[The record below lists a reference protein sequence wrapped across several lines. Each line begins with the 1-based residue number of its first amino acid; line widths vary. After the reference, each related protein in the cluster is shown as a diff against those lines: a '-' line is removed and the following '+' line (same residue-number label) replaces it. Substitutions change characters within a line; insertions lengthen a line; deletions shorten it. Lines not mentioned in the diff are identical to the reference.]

1 METTTTKTENKMV
14 KMFNELKA
22 KRPDAVI
29 LFRVGDFYESY
40 FDDAKKVADATG
52 ITLTKRSGEN
62 GYCLT
67 GFPHH
72 ALDIYLPKIIRAGL
86 RVAICDD
93 ISEPVKL
100 KKRGSN
106 ETTQEP
112 QVEDAEAEE
121 IKDEE
126 QSQEPQT
133 DEQPTETKSAKIIYT
148 DKEAEDYTPKN
159 GKTFALTEMQ
169 EIIGGYVEPIRLNDG
184 RMIIVD
190 EEGKS
195 KNKAVNI
202 PATNILRRDHYTT
215 DYIVGTAIVCDADM
229 LD

>member
-40 FDDAKKVADATG
+40 FDDAKKVTEVIG
-52 ITLTKRSGEN
+52 IA
-62 GYCLT
+62 
-67 GFPHH
+67 GFPSH
-72 ALDIYLPKIIRAGL
+72 ALDTYLPKLIRAGL

-126 QSQEPQT
+126 QPQEPQT
-133 DEQPTETKSAKIIYT
+133 YEQPTETKSAKIIYT
-148 DKEAEDYTPKN
+148 DKEDEDYTPNN
-159 GKTFALTEMQ
+159 GKTFELDELQ
-169 EIIGGYVEPIRLNDG
+169 GIVDGNFEIVRLRDG
-184 RMIIVD
+184 RIIIVD
-190 EEGKS
+190 EDGKL
-195 KNKAVNI
+195 KDKAVNI
-202 PATNILRRDHYTT
+202 PATNIMRRDHYTT
-215 DYIVGTAIVCDADM
+215 DYIVGTAIVCDSDM
-229 LD
+229 VD

>member
-22 KRPDAVI
+22 KHPDAVI
-29 LFRVGDFYESY
+29 LFRVGDFYETY
-40 FDDAKKVADATG
+40 CEDAKKIAEVLG
-52 ITLTKRSGEN
+52 LTLTRQAKTKMD
-62 GYCLT
+62 LT
-67 GFPHH
+67 GFPYH
-72 ALDIYLPKIIRAGL
+72 ALDTYLPKLIRAGL

-100 KKRGSN
+100 KRRGSN
-106 ETTQEP
+106 ETTQES

-126 QSQEPQT
+126 QPQEPQT

-169 EIIGGYVEPIRLNDG
+169 EIIGGYIEPIRLNDG

-190 EEGKS
+190 EDGKS
-195 KNKAVNI
+195 KDKAVNI

-229 LD
+229 VE

>member
-1 METTTTKTENKMV
+1 METTTTKTENKMI
-14 KMFNELKA
+14 KQFNELKA
-22 KRPDAVI
+22 KHPDAVI

-40 FDDAKKVADATG
+40 FDDAKKVSEVLG
-52 ITLTKRSGEN
+52 ITLTKRGGED
-62 GYCLT
+62 GYYLT

-72 ALDIYLPKIIRAGL
+72 ALDTYLPKLIRAGL

-93 ISEPVKL
+93 ISEPIKL

-112 QVEDAEAEE
+112 QVEDADAEE

-126 QSQEPQT
+126 QPQEPQT

-184 RMIIVD
+184 RIIIVD
-190 EEGKS
+190 EDGKS
-195 KNKAVNI
+195 KDKAVNI
-202 PATNILRRDHYTT
+202 PATNILRRDHFTT

-229 LD
+229 IE

>member
-1 METTTTKTENKMV
+1 METKKTENKMV
-14 KMFNELKA
+14 ETFNELKA
-22 KRPDAVI
+22 KHPDAVI

-40 FDDAKKVADATG
+40 FDDAKTISDVLG
-52 ITLTKRSGEN
+52 VTLTKRRGED
-62 GYCLT
+62 GYCIA
-67 GFPHH
+67 GFPSH
-72 ALDIYLPKIIRAGL
+72 ALDTYLPKLIRAGL

-93 ISEPVKL
+93 ISEPVML
-100 KKRGSN
+100 KHRGSD
-106 ETTQEP
+106 ETTAP
-112 QVEDAEAEE
+112 QVEDADAEE
-121 IKDEE
+121 IKDDE
-126 QSQEPQT
+126 QPQEPQT

-169 EIIGGYVEPIRLNDG
+169 EIVGGYIEPIRLNDG

-190 EEGKS
+190 EDGKS
-195 KNKAVNI
+195 KGKAVNI

-229 LD
+229 VE

>member
-1 METTTTKTENKMV
+1 MSKMIETFKM
-14 KMFNELKA
+14 LKE
-22 KRPDAVI
+22 KHSDVLI

-40 FDDAKKVADATG
+40 FEDAKKVSEVLG
-52 ITLTKRSGEN
+52 VTLTEN
-62 GYCLT
+62 EKDDIFIT
-67 GFPHH
+67 SFPTQS
-72 ALDIYLPKIIRAGL
+72 LDTYLPKLIRAGL

-93 ISEPVKL
+93 ISEPIKL

-112 QVEDAEAEE
+112 QVEDVDAEE
-121 IKDEE
+121 IKDDE
-126 QSQEPQT
+126 QPQEPQT
-133 DEQPTETKSAKIIYT
+133 DEQSTETKSAKIIYT

-190 EEGKS
+190 EDGKS

-229 LD
+229 VE

>member
-22 KRPDAVI
+22 KHPDAVI
-29 LFRVGDFYESY
+29 LFRAGDFYESF
-40 FDDAKKVADATG
+40 FDDAKKVTEVIG
-52 ITLTKRSGEN
+52 IA
-62 GYCLT
+62 
-67 GFPHH
+67 GFPSN
-72 ALDIYLPKIIRAGL
+72 ALDTNLPKLIRAGL

-100 KKRGSN
+100 KKRGSD
-106 ETTQEP
+106 ETTEESEP

-126 QSQEPQT
+126 QPQEPQK
-133 DEQPTETKSAKIIYT
+133 DEQETETKSARIIYT
-148 DKEAEDYTPKN
+148 DKEDEDYTPKN

-195 KNKAVNI
+195 KGKAVNI
-202 PATNILRRDHYTT
+202 PATNILRRDHSTT

-229 LD
+229 IE

>member
-1 METTTTKTENKMV
+1 MIETFKM
-14 KMFNELKA
+14 LKE
-22 KRPDAVI
+22 KHSDVLI
-29 LFRVGDFYESY
+29 LFRVGAFYESY
-40 FDDAKKVADATG
+40 FEDAKKVSEVLG
-52 ITLTKRSGEN
+52 VTLTEN
-62 GYCLT
+62 EKDDIFIT
-67 GFPHH
+67 SFPTQS
-72 ALDIYLPKIIRAGL
+72 LDTYLPKLIRAGI

-100 KKRGSN
+100 KKRGSD

-112 QVEDAEAEE
+112 QVEDADAEE
-121 IKDEE
+121 IKDDE
-126 QSQEPQT
+126 QPQEPQT

-159 GKTFALTEMQ
+159 GKTFGLTEMQ

-190 EEGKS
+190 EDGKS
-195 KNKAVNI
+195 KDKAVNI

-229 LD
+229 ID

>member
-1 METTTTKTENKMV
+1 METTTTKTENKMI
-14 KMFNELKA
+14 KQFNELKA
-22 KRPDAVI
+22 KHPDAVI

-62 GYCLT
+62 GYYLT

-72 ALDIYLPKIIRAGL
+72 ALDTYLPKLIRAGL

-93 ISEPVKL
+93 ISEPIKL

-121 IKDEE
+121 IKDDE
-126 QSQEPQT
+126 QPQEPQT
-133 DEQPTETKSAKIIYT
+133 YEQPTETKSAKIIYT

-184 RMIIVD
+184 RIIIVD
-190 EEGKS
+190 EDGKS

-229 LD
+229 IE

>member
-1 METTTTKTENKMV
+1 MRKMIETFKM
-14 KMFNELKA
+14 LKE
-22 KRPDAVI
+22 KHSDVLI

-40 FDDAKKVADATG
+40 FEDAKKVSEVLG
-52 ITLTKRSGEN
+52 VTLTEN
-62 GYCLT
+62 EKDDIFIT
-67 GFPHH
+67 SFPTQS
-72 ALDIYLPKIIRAGL
+72 LDTYLPKLIRVGL

-93 ISEPVKL
+93 ISEPIKL

-112 QVEDAEAEE
+112 QVEDADAEE
-121 IKDEE
+121 IKDDE
-126 QSQEPQT
+126 QPQEPQT

-159 GKTFALTEMQ
+159 GKTFELTEMQ
-169 EIIGGYVEPIRLNDG
+169 EIVGGYVEPIRLNDG

-190 EEGKS
+190 EDGKS
-195 KNKAVNI
+195 KDKAVNI
-202 PATNILRRDHYTT
+202 PATNILRRDHFTT

>member
-1 METTTTKTENKMV
+1 MRKMIETFKM
-14 KMFNELKA
+14 LKE
-22 KRPDAVI
+22 KHSDVLI

-40 FDDAKKVADATG
+40 FEDAKKVSEVLG
-52 ITLTKRSGEN
+52 VTLTEN
-62 GYCLT
+62 EKDDIFIT
-67 GFPHH
+67 SFPTQS
-72 ALDIYLPKIIRAGL
+72 LDTYLPKLIRAGL

-112 QVEDAEAEE
+112 QVEDADAEE

-126 QSQEPQT
+126 QPQEPQT

-148 DKEAEDYTPKN
+148 DKEDEDYTPKN
-159 GKTFALTEMQ
+159 GKTFGKTEMYGIV
-169 EIIGGYVEPIRLNDG
+169 EGYIDIIRLNDG
-184 RMIIVD
+184 RVIIVD
-190 EEGKS
+190 SQGKAL
-195 KNKAVNI
+195 NKAVNI

-229 LD
+229 IDW

>member
-1 METTTTKTENKMV
+1 MRKMIETFKM
-14 KMFNELKA
+14 LKE
-22 KRPDAVI
+22 KHSDVLI

-40 FDDAKKVADATG
+40 FEDAKKVSEVLG
-52 ITLTKRSGEN
+52 VTLTEN
-62 GYCLT
+62 EKDDIFIT
-67 GFPHH
+67 SFPTQS
-72 ALDIYLPKIIRAGL
+72 LDTYLPKLIRAGI

-93 ISEPVKL
+93 ISEPIKL

-112 QVEDAEAEE
+112 QVEDADAEE

-126 QSQEPQT
+126 QPQESQT

-159 GKTFALTEMQ
+159 GKTFAGTEMQ

-184 RMIIVD
+184 RMITVD
-190 EEGKS
+190 EDGKS
-195 KNKAVNI
+195 KDKAVNI

-229 LD
+229 IE

>member
-1 METTTTKTENKMV
+1 MRKMIETFKM
-14 KMFNELKA
+14 LKE
-22 KRPDAVI
+22 KHSDVLI

-40 FDDAKKVADATG
+40 FEDAKKVSEVLG
-52 ITLTKRSGEN
+52 VTLTEN
-62 GYCLT
+62 EKDDIFIT
-67 GFPHH
+67 SFPTQS
-72 ALDIYLPKIIRAGL
+72 LDTYLPKLIRAGL

-93 ISEPVKL
+93 ISEPIKL

-112 QVEDAEAEE
+112 QVEDADAEE
-121 IKDEE
+121 IKDDE
-126 QSQEPQT
+126 QPQEPQA

-169 EIIGGYVEPIRLNDG
+169 EIVGGYVEPIRMNDG

-190 EEGKS
+190 EDGKS
-195 KNKAVNI
+195 KDKAVNI
-202 PATNILRRDHYTT
+202 PATNILRRDHFTT

-229 LD
+229 IE

>member
-1 METTTTKTENKMV
+1 METKKAVNKMV
-14 KMFNELKA
+14 ETFNELKA
-22 KRPDAVI
+22 KHPDAVI

-40 FDDAKKVADATG
+40 FDDAKKVSEVLG
-52 ITLTKRSGEN
+52 ITLTKRSGED
-62 GYCLT
+62 GYYLA

-72 ALDIYLPKIIRAGL
+72 ALDTYLPKLIRAGL

-93 ISEPVKL
+93 ISEPVML
-100 KKRGSN
+100 KHRGSN

-112 QVEDAEAEE
+112 HVEDADAEE

-126 QSQEPQT
+126 QPQEQQT
-133 DEQPTETKSAKIIYT
+133 DEQATETKSAKIIYT

-169 EIIGGYVEPIRLNDG
+169 EIIGGYIEPIRLNDG

-195 KNKAVNI
+195 KNNAVNI

-229 LD
+229 ID

>member
-1 METTTTKTENKMV
+1 MRKMIETFKM
-14 KMFNELKA
+14 LKE
-22 KRPDAVI
+22 KHSDVLI

-40 FDDAKKVADATG
+40 FEDAKKVSEVLG
-52 ITLTKRSGEN
+52 VTLTEN
-62 GYCLT
+62 EKDDIFIT
-67 GFPHH
+67 SFPTQS
-72 ALDIYLPKIIRAGL
+72 LDTYLPKLIRAGI

-93 ISEPVKL
+93 ISEPIKL
-100 KKRGSN
+100 KKRGSD

-112 QVEDAEAEE
+112 QVEDADAEE

-126 QSQEPQT
+126 QPQEPQT

-159 GKTFALTEMQ
+159 GKAFALTEMQ
-169 EIIGGYVEPIRLNDG
+169 EIVGGYVELIRLNDG

-195 KNKAVNI
+195 KGKAVNI
-202 PATNILRRDHYTT
+202 PATNILRRDHFTT

-229 LD
+229 ID

>member
-1 METTTTKTENKMV
+1 MRKMIETFKM
-14 KMFNELKA
+14 LKE
-22 KRPDAVI
+22 KHSDVLI

-40 FDDAKKVADATG
+40 FEDAKKVSEVLG
-52 ITLTKRSGEN
+52 VTLTEN
-62 GYCLT
+62 EKDDIFIT
-67 GFPHH
+67 SFPTQS
-72 ALDIYLPKIIRAGL
+72 LDTYLPKLIRAGL

-93 ISEPVKL
+93 ISEPTKL

-112 QVEDAEAEE
+112 QVEDADAEE
-121 IKDEE
+121 IKDE
-126 QSQEPQT
+126 
-133 DEQPTETKSAKIIYT
+133 EQPTETKSAKIIYT
-148 DKEAEDYTPKN
+148 DKEDEDYTPKN

-190 EEGKS
+190 EDGKS
-195 KNKAVNI
+195 KGKAVNI

-229 LD
+229 IE

>member
-1 METTTTKTENKMV
+1 MKTTTKKAENRIV
-14 KMFNELKA
+14 ETFNELKA
-22 KRPDAVI
+22 KHPDAVI
-29 LFRVGDFYESY
+29 LFRVGDFYETY
-40 FDDAKKVADATG
+40 CEDAKKIAEVLG
-52 ITLTKRSGEN
+52 LTLTRQAKTKMD
-62 GYCLT
+62 LT
-67 GFPHH
+67 GFPYH
-72 ALDIYLPKIIRAGL
+72 ALDTYLPKLIRAGL

-100 KKRGSN
+100 KKRGSD

-112 QVEDAEAEE
+112 QVEDADAEE

-126 QSQEPQT
+126 QLKEPQT

-148 DKEAEDYTPKN
+148 DKEVEDYTPKN

-169 EIIGGYVEPIRLNDG
+169 EIVGGYVEPIRLNDG

-190 EEGKS
+190 EDGKS
-195 KNKAVNI
+195 KDKAVNI
-202 PATNILRRDHYTT
+202 PATNILRRDHFTT

-229 LD
+229 IE

>member
-1 METTTTKTENKMV
+1 METNKAANKMV
-14 KMFNELKA
+14 ETFNELKA
-22 KRPDAVI
+22 KHPDAVI

-40 FDDAKKVADATG
+40 FDDAKKVSEVLG
-52 ITLTKRSGEN
+52 ITLTKRSGED
-62 GYCLT
+62 GYYLA

-72 ALDIYLPKIIRAGL
+72 ALDTYLPKLIRAGL

-112 QVEDAEAEE
+112 QVEDADAEE
-121 IKDEE
+121 VKDEE
-126 QSQEPQT
+126 QPQEQQT

-159 GKTFALTEMQ
+159 GKTFGKTEMYGIV
-169 EIIGGYVEPIRLNDG
+169 EGYIDIIRLNDG
-184 RMIIVD
+184 RVIVVD
-190 EEGKS
+190 SQGKAL
-195 KNKAVNI
+195 NKAVNI

-229 LD
+229 ID

>member
-40 FDDAKKVADATG
+40 FDDAKKVTEVIG
-52 ITLTKRSGEN
+52 IA
-62 GYCLT
+62 
-67 GFPHH
+67 GFPSH
-72 ALDIYLPKIIRAGL
+72 ALDTYLPKLIRAGL

-93 ISEPVKL
+93 ISEPTKL

-112 QVEDAEAEE
+112 QVEDADAEE
-121 IKDEE
+121 IKDE
-126 QSQEPQT
+126 
-133 DEQPTETKSAKIIYT
+133 EQPTETKSAKIIYT

-195 KNKAVNI
+195 KDKAVNI
-202 PATNILRRDHYTT
+202 PATNILRRDHFTT

-229 LD
+229 IE

>member
-1 METTTTKTENKMV
+1 METTTKKTENKMV
-14 KMFNELKA
+14 ETFNELKA
-22 KRPDAVI
+22 KHPDAVI

-40 FDDAKKVADATG
+40 FDDAKKVSEVLG
-52 ITLTKRSGEN
+52 ITLTKRSGED
-62 GYCLT
+62 GYYLA

-72 ALDIYLPKIIRAGL
+72 ALDTYLPKLIRAGL

-100 KKRGSN
+100 KKRGSD

-112 QVEDAEAEE
+112 QVEDADAEE
-121 IKDEE
+121 VKDEE
-126 QSQEPQT
+126 QPQEQQT

-169 EIIGGYVEPIRLNDG
+169 EIIGGYIESIRLNDG
-184 RMIIVD
+184 RVIIVNED
-190 EEGKS
+190 GLS
-195 KNKAVNI
+195 LNLPVNI
-202 PATNILRRDHYTT
+202 EATNILRRDHSTT
-215 DYIVGTAIVCDADM
+215 QYIVGNAIVCDADM
-229 LD
+229 VE

>member
-14 KMFNELKA
+14 ETFNELKA
-22 KRPDAVI
+22 KHPDAVI

-40 FDDAKKVADATG
+40 FDDAKKIAEVLG
-52 ITLTKRSGEN
+52 VTLTRQAKTKMD
-62 GYCLT
+62 LA
-67 GFPHH
+67 GFPCH
-72 ALDIYLPKIIRAGL
+72 ALDTYLPKLIRAGL

-93 ISEPVKL
+93 ISEPIKL
-100 KKRGSN
+100 KKRGSD

-112 QVEDAEAEE
+112 QVEDADAEE

-126 QSQEPQT
+126 QPQEPQA
-133 DEQPTETKSAKIIYT
+133 DKQATETKSAKIIYT

-159 GKTFALTEMQ
+159 GKTFELTEMQ
-169 EIIGGYVEPIRLNDG
+169 EIIGGYIEPIRLNDG

-202 PATNILRRDHYTT
+202 PATNILRRDHFTT

-229 LD
+229 LE

>member
-40 FDDAKKVADATG
+40 FDDAKKVTEVIG
-52 ITLTKRSGEN
+52 IA
-62 GYCLT
+62 
-67 GFPHH
+67 GFPSH
-72 ALDIYLPKIIRAGL
+72 ALDTYLPKLIRAGL

-93 ISEPVKL
+93 ISEPTKL

-112 QVEDAEAEE
+112 QVEDADAEE
-121 IKDEE
+121 IKDE
-126 QSQEPQT
+126 
-133 DEQPTETKSAKIIYT
+133 EQPTETKSAKIIYT

-159 GKTFALTEMQ
+159 GKTFELTEMQ

-190 EEGKS
+190 EDGKS
-195 KNKAVNI
+195 KDKAVNI

-229 LD
+229 IE

>member
-1 METTTTKTENKMV
+1 MSKMIETFKM
-14 KMFNELKA
+14 LKA
-22 KRPDAVI
+22 KHPDSVI
-29 LFRVGDFYESY
+29 LFRAGDFYESF
-40 FDDAKKVADATG
+40 FDDAKKVTEVIG
-52 ITLTKRSGEN
+52 IA
-62 GYCLT
+62 
-67 GFPHH
+67 GFPSH
-72 ALDIYLPKIIRAGL
+72 ALDTYLPKLIRAGL

-93 ISEPVKL
+93 ISEPTKL

-112 QVEDAEAEE
+112 QVEDADAEE
-121 IKDEE
+121 IKDE
-126 QSQEPQT
+126 
-133 DEQPTETKSAKIIYT
+133 EQPTETKSAKIIYT

-195 KNKAVNI
+195 KGKAVNI

-229 LD
+229 IE

>member
-22 KRPDAVI
+22 KHPDAVI
-29 LFRVGDFYESY
+29 LFRVGDFYETY
-40 FDDAKKVADATG
+40 CEDAKKLSEVLG
-52 ITLTKRSGEN
+52 LTLTRQAKTKID
-62 GYCLT
+62 LT
-67 GFPHH
+67 GFPYH
-72 ALDIYLPKIIRAGL
+72 ALDTYLPKLIRAGL

-112 QVEDAEAEE
+112 QVEDADAEE
-121 IKDEE
+121 VKDE
-126 QSQEPQT
+126 
-133 DEQPTETKSAKIIYT
+133 EQPTETKSAKIIYT

-169 EIIGGYVEPIRLNDG
+169 EVIDAYIEPIRLNDG
-184 RMIIVD
+184 RVIIVD
-190 EEGKS
+190 EDGKS
-195 KNKAVNI
+195 KGKAVNI

-229 LD
+229 ID

>member
-22 KRPDAVI
+22 KHPDAVI

-40 FDDAKKVADATG
+40 FEDAKKLSEVLG
-52 ITLTKRSGEN
+52 LTLTRQAKTKMD
-62 GYCLT
+62 LT

-72 ALDIYLPKIIRAGL
+72 ALDTYLPKLIRAGL

-93 ISEPVKL
+93 ISEPIKL
-100 KKRGSN
+100 KKRGSD

-112 QVEDAEAEE
+112 QVEDADAEE

-126 QSQEPQT
+126 QPQEPQT
-133 DEQPTETKSAKIIYT
+133 DGQTTETKSAKIIYT

-190 EEGKS
+190 EDGKS
-195 KNKAVNI
+195 KDKAVNI

-229 LD
+229 VE